1 MVEFVVV
8 GVLTQKQNVV
18 LVSHE
23 LPIPSVDPRSRRDNI
38 LKAGSAAQVAQG
50 DDLEHGWGKA
60 ASKSGR

>member
-8 GVLTQKQNVV
+8 EVLTQKQDVV
-18 LVSHE
+18 KVSHE
-23 LPIPSVDPRSRRDNI
+23 LPIPSVDPSSRRDNI

-60 ASKSGR
+60 ASKAGC